1 MAAEILI
8 DIERKFEGGSSVT
21 TNLKLPIDSSWT
33 VLFGPSG
40 VGKTT
45 VLRCIA
51 GLDIPQRGVI
61 KFNDTLWLDTN
72 KNYSLPPQNRRLGYL
87 FQEHALF
94 PHLTVQ
100 ENIIYNLSGF
110 SKTEKTGKLK
120 DMLHLFKIAGLKD
133 RKPVNLSGGE
143 KQRVALART
152 LIREPRMLLLDE
164 PFSSLDIPTKERLR
178 REVRTLLK
186 DFKIPV
192 IFVTHDRVEAITL
205 GDRIAVMSNGSIE
218 QIGPVHDVFTS
229 PINPEVAKVV
239 GTENVFGGKIAGK
252 KDGLLIVRV
261 DAPTQTPDR
270 LIQGQSMGTMRELVA
285 VDPAVAQGFSLELGE
300 DVVVCIRAEEIILE
314 KGSPLQSSARNRMPA
329 KVTGISNEGVMV
341 RVFLDCGFPLIALIT
356 SLSCNEF
363 SLSEGSEV
371 LVSIKAP
378 SIHLL
383 SASYH

>member
-1 MAAEILI
+1 MAPEVLI
-8 DIERKFEGGSSVT
+8 DIEKRFEDGRPPLNPLLMKEGKGVVV
-21 TNLKLPIDSSWT
+21 NLKLPIDSSWT

-61 KFNDTLWLDTN
+61 KFNDTTWLDTD
-72 KNYSLPPQNRRLGYL
+72 KNYSLPAQNRRLGYL

-120 DMLHLFKIAGLKD
+120 DMLNLFKIAEIKD
-133 RKPVNLSGGE
+133 RRPVKLSGGE

-178 REVRTLLK
+178 REIRAMLK

-192 IFVTHDRVEAITL
+192 ILVTHDRIEAITL
-205 GDRIAVMSNGSIE
+205 GDRMAVMSNGAIQQVGSVHE
-218 QIGPVHDVFTS
+218 VFSRPV
-229 PINPEVAKVV
+229 NPDVAKVV
-239 GTENVFGGKIAGK
+239 GMENVMPGKIVGN

-261 DAPTQTPDR
+261 KE
-270 LIQGQSMGTMRELVA
+270 RELTA
-285 VDPAVAQGFSLELGE
+285 VDPGGLKE

-314 KGSPLQSSARNRMPA
+314 KGSPLQSSARNRIPA
-329 KVTGISNEGVMV
+329 KVTGISHEGVMV
-341 RVFLDCGFPLIALIT
+341 RVFLDCGFPL
-356 SLSCNEF
+356 
-363 SLSEGSEV
+363 
-371 LVSIKAP
+371 
-378 SIHLL
+378 
-383 SASYH
+383 